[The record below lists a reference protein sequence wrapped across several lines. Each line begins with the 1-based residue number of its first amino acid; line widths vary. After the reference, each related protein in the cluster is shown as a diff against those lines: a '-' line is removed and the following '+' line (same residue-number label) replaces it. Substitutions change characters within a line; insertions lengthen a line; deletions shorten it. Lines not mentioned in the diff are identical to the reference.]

1 MNGPPIRELDRLS
14 APRTRVLIAHDSPS
28 ELETFMGNVLEALRK
43 EGIEEDVAVDAASD
57 RTEAMRKVDAIS
69 ATGDSYALC
78 IIGTKIHDDDG
89 ELS

>member
-1 MNGPPIRELDRLS
+1 
-14 APRTRVLIAHDSPS
+14 
-28 ELETFMGNVLEALRK
+28 MGNVLEALRK